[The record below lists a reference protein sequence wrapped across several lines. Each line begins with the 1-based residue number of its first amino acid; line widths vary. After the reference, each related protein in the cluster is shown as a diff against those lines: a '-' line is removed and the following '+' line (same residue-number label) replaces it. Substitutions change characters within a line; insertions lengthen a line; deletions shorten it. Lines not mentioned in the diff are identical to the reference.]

1 MLVAIK
7 VDIRIMTMSAMRK
20 PSGVPVK
27 ITAENHAK
35 LQEWAKDEQRPMA
48 DIINTL
54 IEKYDREKFWQGV
67 TEDLNRLR
75 ADPVAWQDY
84 MDEMNLL
91 QGGGLTGAANEEPY
105 FTLDE
110 EEAIRAEARRS

>member
-1 MLVAIK
+1 MV
-7 VDIRIMTMSAMRK
+7 AMRK
-20 PSGVPVK
+20 PSGIPVK

-48 DIINTL
+48 DIVNTL
-54 IEKYDREKFWQGV
+54 IEKYEREKFWQGV

-75 ADPVAWQDY
+75 ADPAAWQDY

-91 QGGGLTGAANEEPY
+91 QGGGLVGVVNEEPY
-105 FTLDE
+105 FTPE
-110 EEAIRAEARRS
+110 EEATIRAEVR